1 MAERLLMI
9 VIFYLFFRLLD
20 KVVKKF
26 VKMIKKILKDYYVK
40 KGVIKN
46 DVSE

>member
-26 VKMIKKILKDYYVK
+26 VKMIKRILKDYYVK

>member
-26 VKMIKKILKDYYVK
+26 VKMIKKILKDYYTR
-40 KGVIKN
+40 KGVIKD

>member
-26 VKMIKKILKDYYVK
+26 VNMVKKILKNYYVR

>member
-1 MAERLLMI
+1 MAERLVMI

-26 VKMIKKILKDYYVK
+26 VKMIKRILKDYYVK